1 MFDDI
6 TKIFFTVTIYW
17 TQQGTS
23 MVTFGSTWWGQEW
36 LKSLTK
42 IDYSNR
48 LPRGRTYA
56 NNGSVRSI
64 TFDENLIEAKVKGS
78 RSAPYSITIKVPL
91 LRGGKKNLF
100 MKVIDKNPL
109 IVGQLMNRELPEELD
124 DLAKEN
130 GIELFPQSWR
140 DLTMKCSCP
149 DSAVPCK
156 HIAAVIYLVANEIDK
171 NPFLLFKLHGLDILG
186 ESSGSSASSPEGI
199 IPKLSDIKIIKG
211 KDRLPQVC
219 DVNELINLDFSK
231 IEESGFLDVLKSKP
245 LFYPKD
251 FKGMLKERYEL
262 VKKSAEMFSENFIE
276 EEVSDLAFSDSVRVN
291 NLPDFSEMSYSIF
304 SKGKETKFDADEFA
318 EELLSLNDKSLSLYH
333 ASVVF
338 SQRVILF
345 ALQCF
350 RTGQYLPKIYSL
362 GNDSFC
368 IRYIP
373 YYYSAAVREASDI
386 IIKNSPELVEVK
398 SVKGKISKQETISPK
413 DFFECM
419 FHSFAEFLVEKCHWD
434 LPQSSLWQQ
443 NSGSEKIRVL
453 FSGVSYVKFS
463 GPGEREIP
471 GSIAQWFSV
480 LHLSARRF
488 VPVIEITEKE
498 LPDKTAGFAISLFA
512 SDSTDPGLPP
522 VPFRDILNKKEYES
536 VRLEVIKDMQMIG
549 EYFPVISCLI
559 QAKGTRPEIVAIQD
573 FGTIYAEILPLMD
586 ALGVRVLLPKSLS
599 TLVRPAVSLMVSAQ
613 SKSGEKLESFLGLS
627 SMLDYKWMV
636 SVGGENI
643 NIKEFKQ
650 MLSGASGL
658 VKIRDSYIYITP
670 AELAR
675 LEKSLRAERPL
686 SPVDLVR
693 AAIGGEVNDVKAG
706 LTKEAAD
713 LVHSLTAEKPI
724 PLPKGLN
731 AQLRPYQVRGYEWLA
746 KNADLGMGCILADDM
761 GLGKT
766 LQVIALLLRL
776 KEQGF
781 LKNKKALV
789 VAPTTLVSNWQ
800 HECERFAPGLDV
812 AVYHGAQRKLDT
824 KSCDVVLTS
833 YGLAR
838 NDFSKLEKT
847 EWRIVVIDEAQNIK
861 NHTAEQSKAIKK
873 IKGDFRVAMSGTP
886 VENRMGEYWSIF
898 DFANSGYLGSYKS
911 FCETFSR
918 PIHLNRDAQKIE
930 LFKKV
935 TAPFIMRR
943 IKTDKKIIS
952 DLPDKIENDRIITLS
967 KEQAVL
973 YQKVVDNA
981 LETIEKAQGI
991 SRKGLV
997 FKLMIALKQI
1007 GNHPYQYLKSGKR
1020 DILLSGKAA
1029 LLAEIISEIIEVNE
1043 KALIFTQFKEMGTL
1057 LADIIRKSTG
1067 EDALFLHGGLTRKQR
1082 DGMVDD
1088 FQNNPARRVF
1098 ILSLKAGGTGLN
1110 LTAASHVIHYDLW
1123 WNPAVESQATDRAF
1137 RIGQTRNVMVHRLIN
1152 KGTIEEKIDVML
1164 REKKALANLTVAS
1177 GENWIGNLSNDELKA
1192 LVMME
1197 G

>member
-1 MFDDI
+1 MKYLLLHNILGTEDI
-6 TKIFFTVTIYW
+6 
-17 TQQGTS
+17 S
-23 MVTFGSTWWGQEW
+23 LASFGNTWWGQEW

-64 TFDENLIEAKVKGS
+64 AFDENLIEAKVKGS
-78 RSAPYSITIKVPL
+78 RSTPYSVNIKVSL
-91 LRGGKKNLF
+91 ILGDKKNLF
-100 MKVIDKNPL
+100 MKMVSMNPL
-109 IVGQLMNRELPEELD
+109 IAGQLMNRELPKELD

-171 NPFLLFKLHGLDILG
+171 NPFILFKLHGLDILG
-186 ESSGSSASSPEGI
+186 ESSGNSASSPDEI
-199 IPKLSDIKIIKG
+199 IPKLSDIKILKG
-211 KDRLPQVC
+211 KDLPPKIC
-219 DVNELINLDFSK
+219 DINELLSLDLSK

-251 FKGMLKERYEL
+251 FKGMLKERYEA
-262 VKKSAEMFSENFIE
+262 VKKSADMFSENFNDE
-276 EEVSDLAFSDSVRVN
+276 YVSDLGFTDNVRVN

-304 SKGKETKFDADEFA
+304 SGGKETRLDADELA
-318 EELLSLNDKSLSLYH
+318 EDLLSINDKSLSLYH

-338 SQRVILF
+338 SQRVLLLT
-345 ALQCF
+345 LQCL

-368 IRYIP
+368 IRYVP
-373 YYYSAAVREASDI
+373 YYDSAAVRVAADI
-386 IIKNSPELVEVK
+386 IIKNSPELADVK
-398 SVKGKISKQETISPK
+398 SDKRKTAKQETISPK
-413 DFFECM
+413 DSFECM
-419 FHSFAEFLVEKCHWD
+419 FHSFAVFLVEKCHWD
-434 LPQSSLWQQ
+434 MPQSSLWQQ
-443 NSGSEKIRVL
+443 NSGPEKIRSL

-498 LPDKTAGFAISLFA
+498 LPDKTAGFAVSLFA
-512 SDSTDPGLPP
+512 SDTADPELPP
-522 VPFRDILNKKEYES
+522 VPFSDFLVKKEYES
-536 VRLEVIKDMQMIG
+536 VQFEVIKDMQMIG
-549 EYFPVISCLI
+549 EYFPVISSLI

-573 FGTIYAEILPLMD
+573 FGQTYAEILPLMN

-599 TLVRPAVSLMVSAQ
+599 TLVRPAVSLTVSAQ
-613 SKSGEKLESFLGLS
+613 PKSNEKLESFLGLS
-627 SMLDYKWMV
+627 SMLDYEWTV

-643 NIKEFKQ
+643 NVREFKQ
-650 MLSGASGL
+650 LLSGASGL

-675 LEKSLRAERPL
+675 LERSLRAERPL

-693 AAIGGEVNDVKAG
+693 AAIGGEVNEVKAG
-706 LTKEAAD
+706 LTKEAAA
-713 LVHSLTAEKPI
+713 LVRSLTAQKSI
-724 PLPKGLN
+724 PLPKGLK
-731 AQLRPYQVRGYEWLA
+731 AKLRPYQVRGYEWLA
-746 KNADLGMGCILADDM
+746 RNADLGMGCILADDM

-776 KEQGF
+776 KDQKI
-781 LKNKKALV
+781 LKQKKALV
-789 VAPTTLVSNWQ
+789 IAPTTLVSNWQ
-800 HECERFAPGLDV
+800 RECERFAPGLDV

-824 KSCDVVLTS
+824 ETCDVVLTS

-847 EWRIVVIDEAQNIK
+847 EWSIVVIDEAQNIK
-861 NHTAEQSKAIKK
+861 NHAAEQSKAIKK
-873 IKGDFRVAMSGTP
+873 IKGDFRVALSGTP
-886 VENRMGEYWSIF
+886 VENRLGEYWSIF

-930 LFKKV
+930 LFKKI

-943 IKTDKKIIS
+943 IKTDKTIIT
-952 DLPDKIENDRIITLS
+952 DLPDKIENDRVITLS

-981 LETIEKAQGI
+981 IGTIEKAQGI

-1007 GNHPYQYLKSGKR
+1007 GNHPYQYLKSGKK
-1020 DILLSGKAA
+1020 DITLSGKAA

-1043 KALIFTQFKEMGTL
+1043 KVLVFTQFREMGTL
-1057 LADIIRKSTG
+1057 LADIISKSTG

-1082 DGMVDD
+1082 DEMVHD
-1088 FQNNPARRVF
+1088 FQTNPARRVF

-1137 RIGQTRNVMVHRLIN
+1137 RIGQNKNVMVYRLIN

-1164 REKKALANLTVAS
+1164 REKKALADLTVAS
-1177 GENWIGNLSNDELKA
+1177 GENWIGNLNNDELKA

-1197 G
+1197 ESPKI